1 MRNIWKFSIFI
12 VALGLFST
20 LFFIPSVTQKPETT
34 KVKVVATIFPAYDFS
49 RTIGADTE
57 TDLKLLIKPGVDL
70 HSFEPTPQDIIN
82 IKESDIFIYN
92 GGESETWV
100 NQILSEIDT
109 NNTTVIRM
117 MDSVELLEETNSD
130 VIEPESEP
138 ETTDYDEH
146 IWTAPQNVIKIS
158 QKIAQAFIYYLPNDS
173 AVIQRNLD
181 DYTAQLKQLDQDF
194 STLAETKTGT
204 LIVADRFPFRYF
216 INAYH
221 FNYIAAFPGCSEQT
235 EASAKTI
242 TKLVEAANNN
252 PPKVIFHLE
261 LSNTKIAQTVAES
274 THAKLLEW
282 HSIHNV
288 TQEDFD
294 SGKTYLD
301 FMRQNLINISEALG
315 DAPQS
320 N

>member
-1 MRNIWKFSIFI
+1 MRNIWKFGIFF

-20 LFFIPSVTQKPETT
+20 LFFIPSVTEKPDTT
-34 KVKVVATIFPAYDFS
+34 TIKVVTTIFPAYDFA
-49 RTIGADTE
+49 RTISAETE

-92 GGESETWV
+92 GGESEAWV
-100 NQILSEIDT
+100 DKILSEIDT

-117 MDSVELLEETNSD
+117 MDSVELLDEINSD
-130 VIEPESEP
+130 IIEAETESD
-138 ETTDYDEH
+138 TTEYDEH
-146 IWTAPQNVIKIS
+146 IWTAPLNVVAIS
-158 QKIAQAFIYYLPNDS
+158 QKIAQAFINYLPNDS
-173 AVIQRNLD
+173 AIIQRNLD
-181 DYTAQLKQLDQDF
+181 AFSAELEQLDQDF

-216 INAYH
+216 INAYR
-221 FNYIAAFPGCSEQT
+221 FDYVAAFPGCSEQT

-242 TKLVEAANNN
+242 TQLIEATNKNSQ
-252 PPKVIFHLE
+252 KVIFHLE

-288 TQEDFD
+288 TQTDFD

-301 FMRQNLINISEALG
+301 FMRQNLTNLSEALS